1 MLLVGLT
8 GGIGSGKSTVA
19 RMLAARGAVVLDADV
34 LAREAVE
41 PGTSGFDAVV
51 ARFGDGVL
59 GSDGSL
65 DRQALASIVFA
76 DDVARADLEAIVHP
90 AVRRA
95 IAEAVAAHAGTDD
108 VVVVDS
114 PLLIE
119 TGAHEGFPVVVVVAA
134 SVRRTRC
141 PARRARHGRGRRA
154 GHRMAAQMPLEEKVA
169 VADVVLDNEGTE
181 ADLEERVDRLWS
193 DLRCPGPI
201 IAGVRTT

>member
-1 MLLVGLT
+1 VLLVGLT

-19 RMLAARGAVVLDADV
+19 GMLSERGAVVLDSDV

-59 GSDGSL
+59 RPDGSL
-65 DRQALASIVFA
+65 DRHALASIVFA
-76 DDVARADLEAIVHP
+76 DDAARADLEAIVHP

-95 IAEAVAAHAGTDD
+95 IAEAVAAHAHTDD

-119 TGAHEGFPVVVVVAA
+119 TGAHEGFPLVVVVTASADARVARL
-134 SVRRTRC
+134 VE
-141 PARRARHGRGRRA
+141 RGMDEA
-154 GHRMAAQMPLEEKVA
+154 DVGARMAAQMPLEEKVA
-169 VADVVLDNEGTE
+169 LADLVVENDGTPAE
-181 ADLEERVDRLWS
+181 LEERVDRLWS
-193 DLRCPGPI
+193 DLRARALSSP
-201 IAGVRTT
+201 A

>member
-1 MLLVGLT
+1 VLLVGLT

-19 RMLAARGAVVLDADV
+19 RMLAARGAVVLDSDV

-51 ARFGDGVL
+51 ARFGVGVL

-65 DRQALASIVFA
+65 DREALASIVFA

-90 AVRRA
+90 EVRRA
-95 IAEAVAAHAGTDD
+95 IAETVAAHAGTDD

-119 TGAHEGFPVVVVVAA
+119 TGAHEGFPVVVVVTSSIDARVA
-134 SVRRTRC
+134 RLVERGMSEEDVRDRV
-141 PARRARHGRGRRA
+141 
-154 GHRMAAQMPLEEKVA
+154 AAQMPLEEKVA
-169 VADVVLDNEGTE
+169 LADVVLDNEDTVAG
-181 ADLEERVDRLWS
+181 LEERVERLWS
-193 DLRCPGPI
+193 DLRSRALSSP
-201 IAGVRTT
+201 A